1 MANRSSDFIYPVSQT
16 SYGSNVACSI
26 TLKTAKSTN
35 KNSIYCKLMNNSFS
49 TYYNKVGP
57 GSYNINISY
66 SWFRRNNAY
75 AVIQV
80 DTYDQYNNFISG
92 SFAHSILLY
101 HSSYKNYLY
110 NCSIPDRTY
119 PGETCTINV
128 TAPKD
133 ALSGAYYDV
142 VLVYH
147 SSVGRHTIATKQTKT
162 GNFNFVVP
170 AKATNSSMTV
180 YIETKNS
187 SGSLLG
193 SLPQSIK
200 IEKPTTTVSST
211 STSTQINK
219 PQMIFPD
226 NYTLTLSEGENVK
239 IKGSSENIND
249 YMIIYAKQPCDIAK
263 AVADYNTANGYYE
276 ASPADLKAK
285 LLANVKD
292 SANYYI
298 LKSFDADSTF
308 MDKDKDDPRAFWI
321 RTPGTNDYDSFDDF
335 YALQWFKGIEPGDII
350 YLYAI
355 ERGTIYTTTVT
366 TTTTTIPGES
376 GDASIT
382 AGNWRCRHCDL
393 NGYATW
399 STSAPWSPYC
409 PVNLSTART
418 FLGQYSSEI
427 TSATFTVKMY
437 TSCTPP
443 TIFVTT
449 AGGMNGGMYNTT
461 GTYLTPITS
470 GVRYEHTYTVPVS
483 LIASAIASGY
493 SNLYFRTHWGNTGL
507 RSNTFYPGPV
517 LKLTARKNPTYS
529 SSSSTKVTTSVGY
542 SDTRHNCISSIPT
555 SQMTPYVVIPPAVRP
570 LELTI
575 TEQSKSQATISYT
588 NPLAGAKTENIVTYK
603 FLSGVSFDISKGTDE
618 YDLSDLNPII
628 NGEGNEVQVDNT
640 LYLDT
645 NEKRL
650 KTYEQSIII
659 PDNLMTLIR
668 RLSSDTLYVDLEL
681 KSIDS
686 KSINFEDITTN
697 RSKVQ
702 IMFSKDGQ
710 NKTRAIDY
718 TVSQIDLKRPSYHIK
733 KVKLDKSLIL
743 NNEFNTIHLLY
754 NVNEYEGG
762 KAFPVEGISTQL
774 GNGQFLDKVGWRKIN
789 NKIGTCN
796 FSIETWEIAKYA
808 LFQEYETIVLCL
820 ENMMADSN
828 LFAAPK
834 LTINHKAIEKNELEH
849 DIVVDK
855 VTEIEAFNQGEIK
868 PGEDIYYILPNEI
881 FDANF
886 DDTLIFSIAPQ
897 DPYPI
902 NTPDITFTNACVEVV
917 QMAGIETGIITR
929 YTSGF
934 TADIVF
940 FEEKNE
946 TVTNT
951 TNVSVSAF
959 DPVQCVDII
968 MCCFDKNRQLLN
980 KSINK
985 RRDIYNGK
993 EFVYYTDRKWHSFV
1007 NDKYANNIK
1016 YKSHYSMTFSLPEG
1030 TEYMY
1035 FIAFTYSNWHDN
1047 PSIYSMSNILTTG
1060 SVTQDF
1066 SLEFVNPVPLIDEIT
1081 GDTYANSD
1089 INNPVIDIKVNAQKN
1104 SSITVT
1110 DNMVDNGFNL
1120 AKDKFNRAKWIANP
1134 IIYSNVKTYGYEQ
1147 PIFDPK
1153 NLYSINNV
1161 TGGLEPLY
1169 NDIEYYNSWAG
1180 LYGKQSVFSP
1190 DHVEQTEPVNI
1201 ESRYTIY
1208 EDEGDKY
1215 ISNNAVP
1222 YIEIPSLISRFD
1234 RSKLTLFLD
1243 TDFGVGTYV
1252 KPTKLVTESYTE
1264 SYPITKL
1271 RNGVYGVANVWSNKI
1286 MNAFM
1291 DIASIVDIKIE
1302 WGMKLNRGHTHPTQ
1316 GRKGPILVED
1326 LVYNASTKYD
1336 YDPGSLYPAECSGE
1350 KIRDRGGNN
1359 IWHKNYG
1366 DYIYFTITNPRIK
1379 RLFLETNSH
1388 RRRHDAIRFE
1398 DYAYDWCWETTV
1410 KVKFTITRKVYE
1422 DGTPIYKA
1430 QNLPPEHFTTQTWV
1444 NGWATYSLP
1453 TMKFENMRFTKEP
1466 TASSPSFTMQYDV
1479 MMSPVVYYYKT
1490 DFNKG
1495 DSYGN
1500 KFKYCWGDNPEAFM
1514 KWETITVSGTAPY
1527 NYNQTHYYI
1536 AYNKANV
1543 VAQTVSFSVGK
1554 DGTITLK

>member
-26 TLKTAKSTN
+26 TLKTARSTN

-75 AVIQV
+75 MVVQV

-119 PGETCTINV
+119 PGETCTISV

-142 VLVYH
+142 VIVYH

-180 YIETKNS
+180 YIETKNKN
-187 SGSLLG
+187 GSLLG

-200 IEKPTTTVSST
+200 IEKPTTTVNST
-211 STSTQINK
+211 STTTKINP

-226 NYTLTLSEGENVK
+226 NYSLTLSEGEKVK
-239 IKGSSENIND
+239 IKGTSEKIND
-249 YMIIYAKQPCDIAK
+249 YMIIYAKQPVDVAK
-263 AVADYNTANGYYE
+263 AVEDYKGANAYYE
-276 ASPADLKAK
+276 ANPSELKSK
-285 LLANVKD
+285 LLANIKD
-292 SANYYI
+292 SASYYI
-298 LKSFDADSTF
+298 LKDFDADSTF
-308 MDKDKDDPRAFWI
+308 MTQDEDDPRAFWI
-321 RTPGTNDYDSFDDF
+321 RTPGTNDYESLNDF
-335 YALQWFKGIEPGDII
+335 YALQWFKGVEPGDII

-355 ERGTIYTTTVT
+355 ERGTVYTTIVT

-382 AGNWRCRHCDL
+382 AGAWRCRHCDL
-393 NGYATW
+393 YNYASW
-399 STSAPWSPYC
+399 SVYSNWSPYC

-427 TSATFTVKMY
+427 TSATFTVKLY
-437 TSCTPP
+437 NSCTPP

-449 AGGMNGGMYNTT
+449 SGGMQGMRKTS

-470 GVRYEHTYTVPVS
+470 GKRYEHTYSVPVS
-483 LIASAIASGY
+483 LISNAIAQGY
-493 SNLYFRTHWGNTGL
+493 GNLYFRTHWGNTGL
-507 RSNTFYPGPV
+507 SYNTFYPGPV

-529 SSSSTKVTTSVGY
+529 SSSSTKVVPSTGY
-542 SDTRHNCISSIPT
+542 SDNRYNCITSIPI
-555 SQMTPYVVIPPAVRP
+555 SAMTPYVVIPPAVRP
-570 LELTI
+570 LELSI
-575 TEQSKSQATISYT
+575 TEQSSKQATIRYS
-588 NPLAGAKTENIVTYK
+588 NPLAGAKTEIITTYRP
-603 FLSGVSFDISKGTDE
+603 LGMLSFDVSKGTDIN
-618 YDLSDLNPII
+618 DLSDLNPLIDA
-628 NGEGNEVQVDNT
+628 NGEEVQIDNT
-640 LYLDT
+640 LYLDI

-650 KTYEQSIII
+650 TTYEKSMPI
-659 PDNLMTLIR
+659 PDSIYTL
-668 RLSSDTLYVDLEL
+668 LKNAATDTIYVDLEL
-681 KSIDS
+681 KSIDD
-686 KSINFEDITTN
+686 KSIHFDNITSN
-697 RSKVQ
+697 HSKLQ
-702 IMFSKDGQ
+702 IMFSKDGK

-718 TVSQIDLKRPSYHIK
+718 TASMLNLKRPVYNIN
-733 KVKLDKSLIL
+733 KVKLSKSLIVD
-743 NNEFNTIHLLY
+743 NGFNTIHFLY
-754 NVNEYEGG
+754 NVNEYENG
-762 KAFPVEGISTQL
+762 KAFPVENKEMQESDNRIS
-774 GNGQFLDKVGWRKIN
+774 DRIGWRKVGSG
-789 NKIGTCN
+789 IGSCM
-796 FSIETWEIAKYA
+796 FSTNTWEIAKYA
-808 LFQEYETIVLCL
+808 LFQEISEIRLCL
-820 ENMMADSN
+820 ENMEADSN
-828 LFAAPK
+828 LWLPPR
-834 LTINHKAIEKNELEH
+834 LIINHKRLVGEDENGN
-849 DIVVDK
+849 DIVEDAI
-855 VTEIEAFNQGEIK
+855 TEIEAFTQDVVK
-868 PGEDIYYILPNEI
+868 PGDDIYYVIPNELY
-881 FDANF
+881 DAAF
-886 DDTLIFSIAPQ
+886 DDVLIFSIQPQ
-897 DPYPI
+897 QPYPVNI
-902 NTPDITFTNACVEVV
+902 PEITFSNAFVEVV
-917 QMAGIETGIITR
+917 ELTGMEAIVNK

-934 TADIVF
+934 TADVLF
-940 FEEKNE
+940 SEEKSS
-946 TVTNT
+946 VINT
-951 TNVSVSAF
+951 TTTNISGF
-959 DPVQCVDII
+959 DPVECVDII
-968 MCCFDKNRQLLN
+968 MCCFDKNKELLG

-985 RRDIYNGK
+985 RRDIHNGK

-1007 NDKYANNIK
+1007 NDKYLNNIK
-1016 YKSHYSMTFSLPEG
+1016 YKSYYDMTFSLPEG

-1035 FIAFTYSNWHDN
+1035 FIAFTYGNWHDN
-1047 PSIYSMSNILTTG
+1047 PSIYSMSNILTVN

-1066 SLEFVNPVPLIDEIT
+1066 SLEFVNPVPLEDEVT
-1081 GDTYANSD
+1081 GDIYANSD
-1089 INNPVIDIKVNAQKN
+1089 VNNPTINIKVNAQKN
-1104 SSITVT
+1104 SNVAVT
-1110 DNMVDNGFNL
+1110 NNMVDNGFNL
-1120 AKDKFNRAKWIANP
+1120 AKDKFNRTKWVANP
-1134 IIYSNVKTYGYEQ
+1134 IVYSNVKTYGYEQ

-1161 TGGLEPLY
+1161 TGGTEPLY
-1169 NDIEYYNSWAG
+1169 NDIEYYNQWAS
-1180 LYGKQSVFSP
+1180 LYGKNAVWSP
-1190 DHVEQTEPVNI
+1190 DHQDQAEPVEI

-1222 YIEIPSLISRFD
+1222 YIEIPSIISRFD

-1264 SYPITKL
+1264 SYPIKKL
-1271 RNGVYGVANVWSNKI
+1271 RSGVWGVQTVWSNKI

-1291 DIASIVDIKIE
+1291 DIASIQDIKIE

-1336 YDPGSLYPAECSGE
+1336 YNPASLYPAECSGE
-1350 KIRDRGGNN
+1350 KIKDRGGNN

-1366 DYIYFTITNPRIK
+1366 DYIYFEITNPRIK
-1379 RLFLETNSH
+1379 RLFLESNSH

-1398 DYAYDWCWETTV
+1398 DYQYDWCWETTV

-1422 DGTPIYKA
+1422 DGTPLYKK
-1430 QNLPPEHFTTQTWV
+1430 QNLPSEHFAANTWV

-1466 TASSPSFTMQYDV
+1466 TASDPSFVMQYDI
-1479 MMSPVVYYYKT
+1479 MMSPVVYYYKA

-1495 DSYGN
+1495 DKNGN
-1500 KFKYCWGDNPEAFM
+1500 KFKYSWGDNAEAFM
-1514 KWETITVSGTAPY
+1514 KWETVTVRGTAPY

-1543 VAQTVSFSVGK
+1543 VAQTVSFSIGK
-1554 DGTITLK
+1554 DGSITLK